1 MRGWTASGWTTSGGV
16 AIPLT
21 SLNCWGVFFSEHVGV
36 YVYNPGCWENGA
48 LPFDVVRGGSSCPM
62 VVQPDSCPPVHTI
75 GVADMRGAETV
86 LLTERKGG
94 ERVRLCFFLRQ

>member
-1 MRGWTASGWTTSGGV
+1 M
-16 AIPLT
+16 
-21 SLNCWGVFFSEHVGV
+21 